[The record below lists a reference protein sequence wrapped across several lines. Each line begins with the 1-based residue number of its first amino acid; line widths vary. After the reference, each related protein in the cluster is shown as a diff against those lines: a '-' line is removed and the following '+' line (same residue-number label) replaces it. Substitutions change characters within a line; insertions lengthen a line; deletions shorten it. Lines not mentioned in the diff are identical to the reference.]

1 MLACKSSHGGNYLKL
16 YWCFF
21 LKQRFIEGGEEHFV
35 LIKNNHFLPSPDPV
49 ASFFNV
55 VLAGCVFVVFAICRV
70 FKLKAQVSIWAHL
83 TSKSSLFDECPTI
96 QQLFPGHYSGASFK
110 RWSWARVMCARAR
123 FTGGVE
129 ANLAGH
135 AWAVPG
141 PILPKHGGEL
151 LCRFWPLCLNQNKY
165 CCSW

>member
-16 YWCFF
+16 YWCLF
-21 LKQRFIEGGEEHFV
+21 LKQCFIEGGEEHFV

-49 ASFFNV
+49 AFLNV
-55 VLAGCVFVVFAICRV
+55 VLAGCVFVVFAICHV

-83 TSKSSLFDECPTI
+83 TSKSSLFDECATI
-96 QQLFPGHYSGASFK
+96 QQLFPGRYSGASFK

-129 ANLAGH
+129 ANLARH

-151 LCRFWPLCLNQNKY
+151 QCRFWPLCLNQNKY
-165 CCSW
+165 CCTW